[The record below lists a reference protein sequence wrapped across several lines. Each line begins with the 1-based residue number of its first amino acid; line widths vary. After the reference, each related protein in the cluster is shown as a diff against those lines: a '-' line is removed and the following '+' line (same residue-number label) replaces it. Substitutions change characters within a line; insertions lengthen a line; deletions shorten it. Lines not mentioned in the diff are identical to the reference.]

1 MKFSDFQYVR
11 PNIDQVKEDFNDLL
25 KKFESAA
32 SYEEQSEIITSLNKM
47 RQEFDS
53 MQNICY
59 IRHTIDT
66 TDKYYEEEQNFFDN
80 NTPVYQELVTQY
92 YKKLSQSKYKSELRN
107 KWGDQLFA
115 IAEMSA
121 KNISAEVIE
130 DLKKENQLASEY
142 TKLKASAKIDFDGKE
157 LNLAG
162 MSPYLTHKDRSIRKS
177 AHDKFWGFFAEHKK
191 QFEGIYDKL
200 VQIRTGIA
208 KKLGFDTFTELGY
221 SRMLRHYD
229 ADKVAAFRD
238 AVHKYIVP
246 VATELRARQANRLN
260 LEKLFSYDT
269 GLNFTTGNATPKGDP
284 DWIVDNGKKMYAEL
298 SEETNEF
305 FNFMLER
312 GLMDLVN
319 KKGKAG
325 GGYCTFISNQ
335 SSPFIFSNFNGTS
348 HDIDVLTHEA
358 GHAFQAYQSKG
369 FQIPEYFWST
379 YEAAEI
385 HSMSMEFF
393 TWPWMEYFF
402 KEDTDKYKFSHLN
415 NSLLFIPYGVAVD
428 EFQHEVYA
436 NPDATPEERNAMW
449 RSVEQK
455 YLPHLNYDLG
465 HLEEGAF
472 WQKQSHIFGS
482 PFYYIDYTLAQ
493 ICAFQFWKK
502 SRDNHEAAFADYLRL
517 CKAGGSQNFL
527 DLVNYANLDSP
538 FEASCIQNVTATV
551 QDYLESV
558 DDMVL

>member
-11 PNIDQVKEDFNDLL
+11 PNIDETKVKFGKLL
-25 KKFESAA
+25 EEFENA
-32 SYEEQSEIITSLNKM
+32 SSYDQQSDIIASLNEM
-47 RQEFDS
+47 RKDFDS
-53 MQNICY
+53 LQNVCY
-59 IRHTIDT
+59 VRHTIDT
-66 TDKYYEEEQNFFDN
+66 NDKFYEEEQNFFDN

-92 YKKLSQSKYKSELRN
+92 YKKLSQSKFKAELRE

-121 KNISAEVIE
+121 KTISTEVLD
-130 DLKKENQLASEY
+130 DLKKENQLVSEY
-142 TKLKASAKIDFDGKE
+142 IKLKASAKVQFDGKE
-157 LNLAG
+157 MNLTGIA
-162 MSPYLTHKDRSIRKS
+162 PYMTNADREVRKA
-177 AHDKFWGFFAEHKK
+177 AHDKFWGFFSENKT
-191 QFEGIYDKL
+191 QFESIYDKL
-200 VQIRTGIA
+200 VKIRTGIA
-208 KKLGFDTFTELGY
+208 KKLGFDNFTELGY
-221 SRMLRHYD
+221 HRMLRHYD
-229 ADKVAAFRD
+229 ASKVADFRD

-246 VATELRARQANRLN
+246 VATELRARQAKRLN
-260 LEKLFSYDT
+260 LDALYSYDT
-269 GLNFTTGNATPKGDP
+269 GLNFTTGNAAPKGDP
-284 DWIVDNGKKMYAEL
+284 DWIVENGKKMYQEL
-298 SEETNEF
+298 SPETDEF
-305 FNFMLER
+305 FQFMLDGE
-312 GLMDLVN
+312 LMDLVN

-358 GHAFQAYQSKG
+358 GHAFQVYQSKD

-393 TWPWMEYFF
+393 TWPWMKYFF

-436 NPDATPEERNAMW
+436 NPDASPEERNAMW
-449 RSVEQK
+449 RRVEKK
-455 YLPHLNYDLG
+455 YLPHLNYDLP
-465 HLEEGAF
+465 HLEAGAF

-482 PFYYIDYTLAQ
+482 PFYYVDYTLAQ

-502 SRDNHEAAFADYLRL
+502 ARENRKEAFSDYLRL

-527 DLVNYANLDSP
+527 DLVDYANLKSP
-538 FEASCIQNVTATV
+538 FEASCIQEVTSTV
-551 QDYLESV
+551 QGYLSEV